1 MSIDC
6 QRVSIMIKLQACPV
20 CKKEIKQLHSHLRN
34 KHRLS
39 AKERRPY
46 MKIARESAVKHKN
59 TVLTEINILTEFE
72 EQKCSLDNDFKDIE
86 DLIVTSYL
94 KTKPSLPS
102 TISIRETIRSHL
114 FPLYRMIRD
123 SLDKT
128 MYESMVRQDG
138 DAAPPE
144 VKRVKTEEVSLLD
157 GGRDTRVNET
167 SVKE

>member
-1 MSIDC
+1 M
-6 QRVSIMIKLQACPV
+6 
-20 CKKEIKQLHSHLRN
+20 
-34 KHRLS
+34 
-39 AKERRPY
+39 
-46 MKIARESAVKHKN
+46 
-59 TVLTEINILTEFE
+59 
-72 EQKCSLDNDFKDIE
+72 
-86 DLIVTSYL
+86 TSYL

-102 TISIRETIRSHL
+102 TISIRETIRSQL

-144 VKRVKTEEVSLLD
+144 VKRVKAEEVSLLD

>member
-1 MSIDC
+1 
-6 QRVSIMIKLQACPV
+6 MIELQACPL
-20 CKKEIKQLHSHLRN
+20 CKKEIKQLNSHLRN

-72 EQKCSLDNDFKDIE
+72 EQKSSLDNDFKDIE

-102 TISIRETIRSHL
+102 TISIRETIRSQL
-114 FPLYRMIRD
+114 FPLYKMVREC
-123 SLDKT
+123 LDKK
-128 MYESMVRQDG
+128 MYESMVQRDG
-138 DAAPPE
+138 DEAPE
-144 VKRVKTEEVSLLD
+144 GSKRLKTEEASHPD
-157 GGRDTRVNET
+157 GGQENMVNE
-167 SVKE
+167 SSIKE

>member
-1 MSIDC
+1 MIELQDC
-6 QRVSIMIKLQACPV
+6 PL

-46 MKIARESAVKHKN
+46 MKIARERAVKHKN

-94 KTKPSLPS
+94 KTKPSFPS
-102 TISIRETIRSHL
+102 TISIRETIRSQL
-114 FPLYRMIRD
+114 FPLYKMIRV
-123 SLDKT
+123 SLDKMMCSAMLRHDDDVT
-128 MYESMVRQDG
+128 
-138 DAAPPE
+138 PPE
-144 VKRVKTEEVSLLD
+144 AECVKAE
-157 GGRDTRVNET
+157 
-167 SVKE
+167 

>member
-1 MSIDC
+1 MNIDY
-6 QRVSIMIKLQACPV
+6 QRVSIMIELQACPL
-20 CKKEIKQLHSHLRN
+20 CNKKIKQLHSHLRN
-34 KHRLS
+34 KHGLS

-46 MKIARESAVKHKN
+46 IKIARESAVKHKN

-102 TISIRETIRSHL
+102 TMSIRETIRLQL
-114 FPLYRMIRD
+114 FPIYRMIRE

-138 DAAPPE
+138 DAAPPG
-144 VKRVKTEEVSLLD
+144 VKPVKTKEVSHLD
-157 GGRDTRVNET
+157 G
-167 SVKE
+167 

>member
-1 MSIDC
+1 
-6 QRVSIMIKLQACPV
+6 MIELQACPL
-20 CKKEIKQLHSHLRN
+20 CKKEIKQLNSHLRN

-72 EQKCSLDNDFKDIE
+72 EQKSSLDNDFKDIE

-102 TISIRETIRSHL
+102 TISIRETIRSQL

-144 VKRVKTEEVSLLD
+144 VKRVKAEEVSLLD

>member
-1 MSIDC
+1 
-6 QRVSIMIKLQACPV
+6 MIELQACPV

-46 MKIARESAVKHKN
+46 MKIARESAVKRKATVLAETN
-59 TVLTEINILTEFE
+59 VLTEFK
-72 EQKCSLDNDFKDIE
+72 EQKCNLDNDFKVIE

-94 KTKPSLPS
+94 NTKPSLPS
-102 TISIRETIRSHL
+102 TISIRETIRSQL

-128 MYESMVRQDG
+128 MYESMVRQNG

-144 VKRVKTEEVSLLD
+144 VKRLKTEEASHPD
-157 GGRDTRVNET
+157 GGQDTVINK
-167 SVKE
+167 SSIKE

>member
-1 MSIDC
+1 
-6 QRVSIMIKLQACPV
+6 MIELQACPV

-46 MKIARESAVKHKN
+46 MKIARSAVKHKD
-59 TVLTEINILTEFE
+59 TVLNKTDIIVTEFE
-72 EQKCSLDNDFKDIE
+72 EQKSSLDNDFKDIE

-102 TISIRETIRSHL
+102 TISIRETIRSQL
-114 FPLYRMIRD
+114 FPLYRMVRQ
-123 SLDKT
+123 SLDEKI
-128 MYESMVRQDG
+128 YESMLRQDG

-144 VKRVKTEEVSLLD
+144 AKRVKTEEVNHLD
-157 GGRDTRVNET
+157 GVQDSMVNE
-167 SVKE
+167 SSAKE

>member
-1 MSIDC
+1 
-6 QRVSIMIKLQACPV
+6 MIELQACPL

-94 KTKPSLPS
+94 KTKSSLPS
-102 TISIRETIRSHL
+102 KISIRKTIV
-114 FPLYRMIRD
+114 FVAN
-123 SLDKT
+123 SLT
-128 MYESMVRQDG
+128 RNRRPYESDATSPGHLLEVGRVRCG
-138 DAAPPE
+138 
-144 VKRVKTEEVSLLD
+144 VHTLF
-157 GGRDTRVNET
+157 
-167 SVKE
+167 

>member
-1 MSIDC
+1 MNIDY
-6 QRVSIMIKLQACPV
+6 QRVSIMIELQACPL
-20 CKKEIKQLHSHLRN
+20 CNKKIKQLHSHLR
-34 KHRLS
+34 KMHCLS
-39 AKERRPY
+39 AKERGPY
-46 MKIARESAVKHKN
+46 IKIARESAVKHKD
-59 TVLTEINILTEFE
+59 TVLAEINLSNEFE
-72 EQKCSLDNDFKDIE
+72 KQKRSLDNDFNDIE

-94 KTKPSLPS
+94 KTKPSFPS
-102 TISIRETIRSHL
+102 TISIRETIRSQL

-144 VKRVKTEEVSLLD
+144 AKHVKTEEVRRLV
-157 GGRDTRVNET
+157 GGRDTMVNET

>member
-1 MSIDC
+1 
-6 QRVSIMIKLQACPV
+6 MIKRQACPL
-20 CKKEIKQLHSHLRN
+20 CKKQIKQLHSHLKN

-39 AKERRPY
+39 AKEHRPY
-46 MKIARESAVKHKN
+46 MKIARESEVKHKD
-59 TVLTEINILTEFE
+59 TVLAEINIFTKFE
-72 EQKCSLDNDFKDIE
+72 EKKCSLDNDFKDIE

-94 KTKPSLPS
+94 KTKLSLPS

-144 VKRVKTEEVSLLD
+144 VKRVKA
-157 GGRDTRVNET
+157 
-167 SVKE
+167 